1 MNLLLTYFSY
11 NSNYY
16 NSNFSR
22 TRLFTVTGRPTVETY
37 TL

>member
-1 MNLLLTYFSY
+1 MNLLLTYFS
-11 NSNYY
+11 Y